1 MVNLEGS
8 YQVKIQVTM
17 KDPDCLHDAIRD
29 AVKEDVEKVTGIFER
44 ERENLIEDR
53 IEEVGKACARWFQ
66 WGEYLTVEIDTDA
79 QTAIVI
85 PK

>member
-1 MVNLEGS
+1 
-8 YQVKIQVTM
+8 M